1 MLFKTN
7 AGSLLKYLLLLQNVL
22 AGQKRGRGANQT
34 SKPEPQRRSEVSN
47 EKPRVREGEAAVGSA
62 VGCSKA
68 KPIRCVQCPGRPA
81 FLAVH
86 SEGHSERR
94 KRGEKKSITPAL
106 ISCNCRSRSAENPHQ
121 TTTTT
126 TETRPLRPA
135 EAQLVEKT
143 VLPPLLSPPCLP
155 PSFLPCV

>member
-47 EKPRVREGEAAVGSA
+47 EKPRVREGEAAVGS

-68 KPIRCVQCPGRPA
+68 KPIRCVQVASSGVFGSPFGGPFGA
-81 FLAVH
+81 
-86 SEGHSERR
+86 SEKG
-94 KRGEKKSITPAL
+94 GEKVNYSG
-106 ISCNCRSRSAENPHQ
+106 SNF
-121 TTTTT
+121 
-126 TETRPLRPA
+126 
-135 EAQLVEKT
+135 V
-143 VLPPLLSPPCLP
+143 
-155 PSFLPCV
+155 